1 MNGWNLKITTSTNE
15 KRTIIWTKP
24 PWLWVQHVT
33 LPKFNSSPL
42 KSYRNPIG
50 KDRLPTIIFQGLCSP
65 FLATDTAM
73 DLSGCFVVIAGAGLP
88 AVAALSPKYN
98 NLLWHCLASSFL
110 VKTHQTTLSKIL
122 CRRLLKPPSGTLTWN
137 DHCKHN
143 HSWRRPS
150 IGKAMLTSKNAATL
164 IEMYLKLRP
173 LTTVFRKTKET
184 LNIKMFIS
192 SWANLRWVA
201 ESNRKL
207 GFFSPHNGRG
217 SPKGYCCSVLDL
229 AKTPAASQDLLPAW
243 HTATIAL
250 NAPMVS
256 CLQCRCVA
264 WLAILLAGKSCKSGE
279 FFVLCAPRWHGPS
292 SFCVSQRS
300 CCSRLRICHGLWLDF
315 ATTTFQT
322 DPLRLYCKGSWRKSY
337 SLSVQRKPKETCLVY
352 ILPVL
357 VGSILATCF
366 PLAACL

>member
-1 MNGWNLKITTSTNE
+1 MITWWPPSDLLGIAAVVTNL
-15 KRTIIWTKP
+15 
-24 PWLWVQHVT
+24 
-33 LPKFNSSPL
+33 SSPA
-42 KSYRNPIG
+42 G
-50 KDRLPTIIFQGLCSP
+50 IFMKASLTG
-65 FLATDTAM
+65 M
-73 DLSGCFVVIAGAGLP
+73 DLAGCFVVIAGAGLP

-122 CRRLLKPPSGTLTWN
+122 RRRLLKPPSGTITWS

-150 IGKAMLTSKNAATL
+150 VGKAMLTSKNAATL
-164 IEMYLKLRP
+164 MEMYLKLRP

-192 SWANLRWVA
+192 FSWANLRWVA
-201 ESNRKL
+201 ESIRKL
-207 GFFSPHNGRG
+207 GFFLRTTGVVLLRATAALFLIWQKPPLPHKIYYLHGTPPQSHWTLPWFLACNVGAWRG
-217 SPKGYCCSVLDL
+217 WPSF
-229 AKTPAASQDLLPAW
+229 LLES
-243 HTATIAL
+243 L
-250 NAPMVS
+250 VKVVS
-256 CLQCRCVA
+256 F
-264 WLAILLAGKSCKSGE
+264 S
-279 FFVLCAPRWHGPS
+279 FFVRLDGMGLLHFAC
-292 SFCVSQRS
+292 QRS

-322 DPLRLYCKGSWRKSY
+322 NPLRLYCKGSWRKSY
-337 SLSVQRKPKETCLVY
+337 SPSVQRKPKETCLVY